1 MSRGIHLIGDLY
13 GCKLENFVRTEAELA
28 PLVTQLADYIRKSGL
43 TVLGEVSYF
52 FGPGAVTL
60 SYILAESHLSF
71 HTWPENDYV
80 SLDVFT
86 CNLDRDNTQATE
98 DVFNYCCKEIFQAAE
113 DNKQVIH
120 R

>member
-1 MSRGIHLIGDLY
+1 MPRGIHLIGDLY
-13 GCKLENFVRTEAELA
+13 GCQLGSFVQKEEDLA
-28 PLVTQLADYIRKSGL
+28 PLVKLLAEYIVSSGL

-86 CNLDRDNTQATE
+86 CNLEKDNTAATE
-98 DVFNYCCKEIFQAAE
+98 DVFNYCCREIFHATD
-113 DNKQVIH
+113 DNKQVIY